1 MRTSII
7 DSTNTSGKA
16 QLVRKF
22 RFGKDVKKKNT
33 VEIPTFSISGEDKNE
48 SIWSP
53 RKEIK
58 ECFSVNNKST
68 KNNENDWLECAEI
81 VERFFLVLWI
91 ILYFVCAGFL
101 VYGVVENMYKWES
114 L

>member
-1 MRTSII
+1 MRTSFI
-7 DSTNTSGKA
+7 DSKNTSGKTEH
-16 QLVRKF
+16 VRKF
-22 RFGKDVKKKNT
+22 RFGKDVKKNT
-33 VEIPTFSISGEDKNE
+33 VEIPTLNISGEDKNE

-58 ECFSVNNKST
+58 ECFSGSNKST
-68 KNNENDWLECAEI
+68 KNNVDDWLECAKI

-101 VYGVVENMYKWES
+101 LYGVVENMYKWES